1 MGGNNVKCD
10 ICKVNTATKDAKLK
24 MGPWAYVCESCF
36 RSYAIGNKGLY
47 SEINKMSEVSNKR
60 RK

>member
-1 MGGNNVKCD
+1 MKCD